1 MIELA
6 HLVKRFGDLVAVNG
20 IDLIVPRGE
29 FFAMLGPNAAGKTT
43 TLKIIAGLIKPSA
56 GTARVAGYDV
66 QTQPLEARRRLAY
79 VPDFPFLYDKL
90 TPWEFFR
97 FTGQLFQMEEDR
109 LQKSGD
115 ELIAQFNLESDLD
128 KPIEGL
134 SDGTRQRVAIVSALL
149 HDPEVFVIDEPMVG
163 LDPHH
168 ARVVKDILKERS
180 LQGMTV
186 LVSTHQLSVAEEMA
200 DRIGIIHVGRL
211 IAVGTR
217 EDLRRQ
223 RRRRRAR
230 AILALTAQ
238 EANVRRNEPRGL
250 NPDSGPGPPNSRK
263 NATDNPAMPSS
274 LNHSPRQSPLL
285 LLVRINLLQAWR
297 RVKSVREQ
305 SRLLSSLI
313 GLFVVGYLVLSFWLF
328 YRGMKFVETFPGLG
342 TLLTERLLFLLFAF
356 LFVLLLF
363 SNLVISYTN
372 LFRNRET
379 SFLLALPVPAQT
391 IFRWKF
397 LESTLLASWAFL
409 FLIAPLLAA
418 YGLTHRVPWHF
429 YPATLLFTALFVVLP
444 AVAGSWFAVNLARY
458 MDRRVFQVT
467 LLATGAL
474 LLAGA
479 AWWLKPEPI
488 TDDMLETRVLAVLDR
503 LLMKTRFAQFPL
515 LPSY

>member
-109 LQKSGD
+109 LQKSAR
-115 ELIAQFNLESDLD
+115 ELIARFNLESYLA

-134 SDGTRQRVAIVSALL
+134 SHGTRQRVAIVSALL

-223 RRRRRAR
+223 SGGDGALEQTF
-230 AILALTAQ
+230 LALTAQ
-238 EANVRRNEPRGL
+238 EANVQE
-250 NPDSGPGPPNSRK
+250 
-263 NATDNPAMPSS
+263 
-274 LNHSPRQSPLL
+274 
-285 LLVRINLLQAWR
+285 
-297 RVKSVREQ
+297 
-305 SRLLSSLI
+305 
-313 GLFVVGYLVLSFWLF
+313 
-328 YRGMKFVETFPGLG
+328 
-342 TLLTERLLFLLFAF
+342 ER
-356 LFVLLLF
+356 
-363 SNLVISYTN
+363 
-372 LFRNRET
+372 
-379 SFLLALPVPAQT
+379 
-391 IFRWKF
+391 
-397 LESTLLASWAFL
+397 
-409 FLIAPLLAA
+409 
-418 YGLTHRVPWHF
+418 
-429 YPATLLFTALFVVLP
+429 
-444 AVAGSWFAVNLARY
+444 
-458 MDRRVFQVT
+458 
-467 LLATGAL
+467 
-474 LLAGA
+474 A
-479 AWWLKPEPI
+479 AWSE
-488 TDDMLETRVLAVLDR
+488 
-503 LLMKTRFAQFPL
+503 
-515 LPSY
+515 S